1 MLYGKVQE
9 TLHSLGKV
17 CFTCKGKVG
26 EAYPS
31 KAHGI
36 MLYFPDEKQNF
47 GTITV
52 LKSCIHPCNK
62 TIHRQKHVITCASY
76 LPHSL
81 MNNYIS
87 SHLNTV
93 IRIHL
98 RKAN

>member
-17 CFTCKGKVG
+17 YFTCKGKVG
-26 EAYPS
+26 VAY
-31 KAHGI
+31 I

-62 TIHRQKHVITCASY
+62 TIHRQKH
-76 LPHSL
+76 
-81 MNNYIS
+81 
-87 SHLNTV
+87 
-93 IRIHL
+93 
-98 RKAN
+98 K